1 MVPDRIGAGHGR
13 YIWGD
18 PNSGL
23 AGFASG
29 GDAEIAGC
37 ADHDFF
43 EHTHVPHYI
52 ASNSGEVEDRVA
64 DNLARSVVG
73 DVATAAG
80 FVEGDA
86 LLAQH
91 VFTGEQ
97 MLALTVAALG
107 NHVRMLANQ

>member
-1 MVPDRIGAGHGR
+1 MHADSAEFLGWRVCRAPAMVGGR
-13 YIWGD
+13 YIWGG

-23 AGFASG
+23 AGFASCG
-29 GDAEIAGC
+29 NAEIAGC

-43 EHTHVPHYI
+43 EHTHVPDYI

-64 DNLARSVVG
+64 DNLARSVIG

-80 FVEGDA
+80 FVKLDA

-91 VFTGEQ
+91 VF
-97 MLALTVAALG
+97 A
-107 NHVRMLANQ
+107 